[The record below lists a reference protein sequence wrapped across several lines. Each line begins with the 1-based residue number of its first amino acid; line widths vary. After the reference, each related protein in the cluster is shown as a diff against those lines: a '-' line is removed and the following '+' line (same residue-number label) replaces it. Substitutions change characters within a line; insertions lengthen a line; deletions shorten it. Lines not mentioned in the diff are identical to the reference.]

1 MVKKMVKIGITLA
14 ASPHSSNSQIQ
25 SVQKHHH
32 RDRHEVSLAIIYANV
47 LNILR
52 CVQLKQISQVNAS

>member
-1 MVKKMVKIGITLA
+1 MVKIGVTLA

-25 SVQKHHH
+25 SVQKHRSTTEH
-32 RDRHEVSLAIIYANV
+32 RHELSLAIIYANV

>member
-1 MVKKMVKIGITLA
+1 MVKT
-14 ASPHSSNSQIQ
+14 
-25 SVQKHHH
+25 
-32 RDRHEVSLAIIYANV
+32 DRHHFSSVTTHTLVIPRFRVYRNTGPPHRHELSLAIIYANV